1 MINSRDKGKRGEL
14 EVAEILRDNG
24 FPNARRGQQYKGGV
38 ESPDVVGMDGIH
50 LEVKRREATEV
61 WGWLEQAEADAG
73 DEIPVVVHRKNG
85 KKWIAILPFTWFIEI
100 VKGWLAWKTSNGS
113 TK

>member
-1 MINSRDKGKRGEL
+1 MINSRNKGKRGEL

-38 ESPDVVGMDGIH
+38 DSPDVVGVDGIH
-50 LEVKRREATEV
+50 IEVKRREQTDV
-61 WGWLEQAEADAG
+61 WSWMNQAETEAE

-85 KKWIAILPFTWFIEI
+85 TKWVAILPFTDFIEML
-100 VKGWLAWKTSNGS
+100 KGWTEWKNCKGS
-113 TK
+113 MK